1 MCGRYLRRSDK
12 QRIAEH
18 FRISGDMAEV
28 HPSYNVAP
36 TDFQPVVRLERET
49 DEREL
54 TLMRWG
60 MVPYWAKS
68 PKDLGLS
75 TINAKAESLLAKA
88 LWKDP
93 LERRRCLVIADG
105 FYEWQRIDEKNKQPY
120 AFALKND
127 EPFAFAGLWDRWK
140 QPDGNWLISFAII
153 TTGPNELTAKV
164 HNRMP
169 VIVKPADYNRW
180 LKPSPDEPPPIDLLR
195 PYDADKMKAWKVG
208 KAVGNVRNNTPE
220 LYAEL
225 KEAPKSNAP
234 PSQSQLNLD
243 Q

>member
-18 FRISGDMAEV
+18 FRISGDMAEL

-36 TDFQPVVRLERET
+36 TDFEPVVRLERET
-49 DEREL
+49 GEREL

-127 EPFAFAGLWDRWK
+127 EPFAFAGIMGSVEAARRKLAHQFRHHHHRAERAHRQGS
-140 QPDGNWLISFAII
+140 QPHARHRQTRGLQSLAQAI
-153 TTGPNELTAKV
+153 PRRAAAHRPLA
-164 HNRMP
+164 P
-169 VIVKPADYNRW
+169 V
-180 LKPSPDEPPPIDLLR
+180 
-195 PYDADKMKAWKVG
+195 
-208 KAVGNVRNNTPE
+208 
-220 LYAEL
+220 
-225 KEAPKSNAP
+225 
-234 PSQSQLNLD
+234 
-243 Q
+243 

>member
-12 QRIAEH
+12 QRIAKH
-18 FRISGDMAEV
+18 FRISGDMAEL

-36 TDFQPVVRLERET
+36 TALSPSCASSARQESANSLSCVGHGARPGRVAQGSRPLHHQCQGGKPVGKSSLERSA
-49 DEREL
+49 
-54 TLMRWG
+54 G
-60 MVPYWAKS
+60 C
-68 PKDLGLS
+68 
-75 TINAKAESLLAKA
+75 
-88 LWKDP
+88 
-93 LERRRCLVIADG
+93 RRCLVIADG

-120 AFALKND
+120 AFALKDD

-164 HNRMP
+164 RNRMP

-180 LKPSPDEPPPIDLLR
+180 LTPSPDEPPPIDLLR

-220 LYAEL
+220 L
-225 KEAPKSNAP
+225 SR
-234 PSQSQLNLD
+234 S
-243 Q
+243 